1 LVDNFA
7 ALTPDFYRRIIFI
20 ILSKKTRYNT
30 FTVMLPTCVFFMV
43 RRQDSS
49 ILCVPRKFIIVYLV
63 KDR

>member
-49 ILCVPRKFIIVYLV
+49 IYL
-63 KDR
+63 R